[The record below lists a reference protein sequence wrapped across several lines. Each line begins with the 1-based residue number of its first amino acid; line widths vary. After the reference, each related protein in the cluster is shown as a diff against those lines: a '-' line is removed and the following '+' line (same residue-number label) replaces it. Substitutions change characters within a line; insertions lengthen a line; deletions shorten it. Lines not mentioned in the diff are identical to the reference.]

1 MHLSRIKKI
10 TGFFAMVTLA
20 IGTSS
25 ADPWSFGLMGDT
37 QWKTN
42 LDGQNPGTVAAGIIK
57 QLNARFIA
65 HNVKFVVQVGD
76 LVDSYSD
83 ANGRFSHR
91 ANACQDL
98 YNAGIGF
105 FPLRGN
111 HESSRAAANELNVAF
126 PQTTGSGSNV
136 FGTFNFTSPMQALQ
150 GLSYSFEYNNAT
162 FVIIDQ
168 FTRKDGSNSR
178 NDTGLVGQIDWIR
191 NVLTSRPASTHAFLF
206 AHKNLCGGNHSD
218 GLFGAN
224 PSALPAIQNTF
235 YDICASNGVRYV
247 VGGHDHMHCRSLMV
261 SPDRQSVLEQLICS
275 SNSYKFYIPLVP
287 GNDQR
292 YNITGREIPV
302 SQQLFTI
309 GYYIFTIDGPRV
321 TVDYYTSP
329 NGCNGDCDLARTP
342 VLTFTKN
349 ETFGYSLNGK
359 KFIITRRESFEKV
372 KDNIGAG
379 DGYVGTS
386 AEIVDGRNDIT
397 GSFYDARA
405 TVNEV
410 TTGWTP
416 RSEIGDFFKS
426 DAFTLWGMQDS
437 VGTCDAEK
445 FVLSM
450 SYDPSVTG
458 PLALNVKSDG
468 GAWVRAIDKNTGG
481 TPKFTVGPWN
491 PGYTLGTYG
500 IDPSSKTVW
509 AVINHAS
516 EFAVAPS
523 NDGDQNNDGV
533 IDNADI
539 LIINSL
545 RNKTAIQAPLAD
557 IDNDGIVTVLDARKL
572 ALLKNK

>member
-1 MHLSRIKKI
+1 MHLSGIKKV
-10 TGFFAMVTLA
+10 TGVFAVIVLTT
-20 IGTSS
+20 GSS
-25 ADPWSFGLMGDT
+25 GANPWSFGLMSDT

-42 LDGQNPGTVAAGIIK
+42 LDGQNPGTVAVGIIK
-57 QLNARFIA
+57 QLNAQFIA
-65 HNVKFVVQVGD
+65 HDVKFVVQVGD

-105 FPLRGN
+105 YPVRGN

-126 PQTTGSGSNV
+126 PQTSGTGANV
-136 FGTFNFTSPMQALQ
+136 FGATNFTSPMQSLQ

-162 FVIIDQ
+162 FVLVDQ

-191 NVLTSRPASTHAFLF
+191 NVLTSRPSSTHAFLF

-218 GLFGAN
+218 GLFGSN
-224 PSALPAIQNTF
+224 PSMLPSTQNAF
-235 YDICASNGVRYV
+235 YNICASNGVRYIAS
-247 VGGHDHMHCRSLMV
+247 GHDHMHCRSLME
-261 SPDRQSVLEQLICS
+261 SPDRLSVLEQLICA

-292 YNITGREIPV
+292 YNIPSRETPI
-302 SQQLFTI
+302 SQQLFTV

-321 TVDYYTSP
+321 TVDFYTSP
-329 NGCNGDCDLARTP
+329 NGCNGDCDLKSTP
-342 VLTFTKN
+342 NLTFTKQ

-359 KFIITRRESFEKV
+359 KYIVTRGESFEKV
-372 KDNIGAG
+372 KDNIDEGN
-379 DGYVGTS
+379 GYVGTN
-386 AEIVDGRNDIT
+386 AEILDGRNDIT

-405 TVNEV
+405 TANEV

-416 RSEIGDFFKS
+416 QSEIGSHFRS
-426 DAFTLWGMQDS
+426 DAFTLRGMEDS
-437 VGTCDAEK
+437 VGTDVAED

-450 SYDPSVTG
+450 SYEPSTSG
-458 PLALNVKSDG
+458 PLSLKTKTDDGSWVK
-468 GAWVRAIDKNTGG
+468 AIDKNAGG
-481 TPKFTVGPWN
+481 TSKFIVGPWRS
-491 PGYTLGTYG
+491 GFTLGTYG
-500 IDPSSKTVW
+500 IDPASKTVW
-509 AVINHAS
+509 AVINHAG
-516 EFAVAPS
+516 EFAVSPS
-523 NDGDQNNDGV
+523 ADGDQNSDGI

-545 RNKTAIQAPLAD
+545 RNKTAVQAPAAD
-557 IDNDGIVTVLDARKL
+557 LDNDGIITVLDARKL
-572 ALLKNK
+572 ALIKN